1 MNNQEIQAL
10 LKKGLVATS
19 STHVLPRSSRPA
31 TLVVAFLTITCLT
44 ALFLSELVGI
54 SSIGARWSRTMIGDF
69 RFNLHIAIV
78 FWLCFRGGKWFSIET
93 IIPLLC
99 LCGSLTLDSLFNR
112 WFLAD
117 PFVFVWGQVY
127 RLLLIALVFRIFR
140 RAFRISLQPIQC
152 STKCPDLT
160 MSTLLFTMAIFAC
173 LILCDMQIRQ
183 RFAAQVSS
191 NFVYDP
197 PFLAFVSATTRST
210 LWIGIALL
218 LSKGKRNSIQIGM
231 VMLAVWFV
239 SRSLVVIFLDGVL
252 YPAIEKLG
260 PMSRGRISMEEL
272 VFLQFLQFGIVWGV
286 ALLFVWTG
294 YRFCFNQPER
304 NPSDNQAVKFDAIE

>member
-1 MNNQEIQAL
+1 MNSEEIQAL

-19 STHVLPRSSRPA
+19 STHVSPRSSRPA

-44 ALFLSELVGI
+44 ALFLSELASV
-54 SSIGARWSRTMIGDF
+54 SSLGARWSRTMIADF

-78 FWLCFRGGKWFSIET
+78 FWLCFRGGKWFGIET
-93 IIPLLC
+93 IVPLFC
-99 LCGSLTLDSLFNR
+99 LCGSLALDSLFDG
-112 WFLAD
+112 WFFAD
-117 PFVFVWGQVY
+117 PLVLLWGQIY

-140 RAFRISLQPIQC
+140 RAFRISLQPIQR

-160 MSTLLFTMAIFAC
+160 MSTLLYTMAIFAC
-173 LILCDMQIRQ
+173 LILFDMQFRQ
-183 RFAAQVSS
+183 RFAGQLSS

-231 VMLAVWFV
+231 VMLAVWFI
-239 SRSLVVIFLDGVL
+239 SRTLVVIFLDGVL
-252 YPAIEKLG
+252 YPAVEKLG

-272 VFLQFLQFGIVWGV
+272 VFLQFLQLGVVWGV

-294 YRFCFNQPER
+294 YRFCFNNPER
-304 NPSDNQAVKFDAIE
+304 NPMDNQAVKFDAIE